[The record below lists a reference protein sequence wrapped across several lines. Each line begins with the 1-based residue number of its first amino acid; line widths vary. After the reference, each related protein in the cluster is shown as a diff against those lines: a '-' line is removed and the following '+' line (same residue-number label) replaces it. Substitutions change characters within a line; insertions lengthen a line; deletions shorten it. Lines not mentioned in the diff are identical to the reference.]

1 MAIGFLIIIIFP
13 FVFYYTQ
20 INNLN
25 QKINTI
31 KKAMKEE
38 KETYIDSLTGKT
50 HWTGNGEQVIRTT
63 VNKLGK
69 IPEGCIGGDRILQ
82 GVNSGKVYRNYS
94 YENYVKY
101 VQSQIDEGKCWC
113 LERSAFT
120 NSNSDLKYNIIE
132 KYFYTLDKK
141 KEYEFYDITCPSGR
155 IVHEAKAFY
164 IYYLNKV
171 ITLKPH
177 KIEIIEINEE
187 EYKKLGGK

>member
-1 MAIGFLIIIIFP
+1 MVIGFLIIIIFP

-25 QKINTI
+25 QKVNTI
-31 KKAMKEE
+31 KKAMKEK
-38 KETYIDSLTGKT
+38 KETYIDPLTGKT

-113 LERSAFT
+113 LERSVFT
-120 NSNSDLKYNIIE
+120 NLNGDLKYNMIE
-132 KYFYTLDKK
+132 KYFYTLIKEKK
-141 KEYEFYDITCPSGR
+141 HEFYDVFYPSGR
-155 IVHEAKAFY
+155 VVHEVKTVY
-164 IYYLNKV
+164 IYYLNKINSFNPYTKETIN
-171 ITLKPH
+171 IT
-177 KIEIIEINEE
+177 EE